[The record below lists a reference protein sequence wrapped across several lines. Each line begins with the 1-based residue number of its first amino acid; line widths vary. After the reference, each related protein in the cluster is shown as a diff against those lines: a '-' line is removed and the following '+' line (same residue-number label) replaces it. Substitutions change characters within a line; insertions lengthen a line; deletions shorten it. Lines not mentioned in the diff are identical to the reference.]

1 VSTRKIKDL
10 SVLTAVLLNI
20 QVFCNVAPF
29 QLVNI
34 ILSLKTGYTKYQQGE
49 RGVINHFD
57 ITFLQSFN
65 VTILMVQERK
75 R

>member
-1 VSTRKIKDL
+1 MRKIKEL
-10 SVLTAVLLNI
+10 PVLAAVLLNV

-29 QLVNI
+29 QLINI
-34 ILSLKTGYTKYQQGE
+34 ILSMKTGYYKYQQGK